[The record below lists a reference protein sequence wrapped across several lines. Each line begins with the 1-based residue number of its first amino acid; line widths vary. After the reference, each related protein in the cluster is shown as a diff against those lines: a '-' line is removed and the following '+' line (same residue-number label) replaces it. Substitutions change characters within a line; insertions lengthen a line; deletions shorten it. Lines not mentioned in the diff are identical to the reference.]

1 MATGIVKDKRYMD
14 HHMEHFHV
22 ETPQRLEVIYRMID
36 EKISFS
42 LDKIEPRLA
51 TEKELT
57 LVHTPSHVNMVK
69 STAGKEHVQLDP
81 DTSTSAKSWEV
92 ACLAAGG
99 VLSAVDSIM
108 EGKIQNLSLIHI

>member
-42 LDKIEPRLA
+42 LDKIEPIHLPMSTWSNRRP
-51 TEKELT
+51 EKNT
-57 LVHTPSHVNMVK
+57 FSSTPTHPPPPNL
-69 STAGKEHVQLDP
+69 GK
-81 DTSTSAKSWEV
+81 
-92 ACLAAGG
+92 
-99 VLSAVDSIM
+99 
-108 EGKIQNLSLIHI
+108 